1 MLTFF
6 PTAAV
11 EFLAE
16 GEPKQRTWVERRAR
30 FVLGVRPGENIQ
42 RDTNDDPPRKR
53 PRLDLPTP
61 VSSPVKG
68 NNVTITADIHTDPN
82 EHTVVRT
89 SPRTGRERTT
99 SQEHGGEMHSQ
110 VHDSLTLINQSCTEM
125 LQLHD
130 RSDHQGRTKMHHDMA
145 GETRMRGGDKC
156 RREMRQIR
164 IQNGTIHLAS
174 ELDQT
179 VRQQKGL
186 GSTGGNILPEKT
198 IRERDEGMPGGS
210 KTTDNNT
217 LHTLLPGNGS
227 PVNTEPDPINL
238 YCEETPYQSPAEI
251 DFRLIRNRQLA
262 YDQYDWL
269 YEKCFADFRT
279 WWSKNGERINKAYA
293 IMDLHRDT
301 ISQLTIDSF
310 KFARDYCLNHL
321 YESESARKSL
331 ATLKQSGEIEN
342 CALDLQLNVAK
353 LWADKEGGGGMR
365 WCMKKCQEHA
375 DYFMGLDPLADAQQ
389 DETTNVDRA

>member
-30 FVLGVRPGENIQ
+30 FVLGVRPGENNQ
-42 RDTNDDPPRKR
+42 RDANDDPPRKR
-53 PRLDLPTP
+53 PRLDVPTP

-68 NNVTITADIHTDPN
+68 KNVTVTADIHTDPH
-82 EHTVVRT
+82 EHTVART
-89 SPRTGRERTT
+89 SPRAGRQRTT
-99 SQEHGGEMHSQ
+99 SQEHGGQMHSEI
-110 VHDSLTLINQSCTEM
+110 HDSLTLINRSCTEL
-125 LQLHD
+125 LQLHNGSD
-130 RSDHQGRTKMHHDMA
+130 RQERAEMPHDMA
-145 GETRMRGGDKC
+145 RESGVRGGEEC
-156 RREMRQIR
+156 RGEMRQIR

-174 ELDQT
+174 ELNQT
-179 VRQQKGL
+179 MRQHEGL
-186 GSTGGNILPEKT
+186 GGTGGSILPEET

-210 KTTDNNT
+210 KTTDSDA
-217 LHTLLPGNGS
+217 LHTLLSGN
-227 PVNTEPDPINL
+227 NTVDTDPDPINL

-269 YEKCFADFRT
+269 YEKCFADFRA

-293 IMDLHRDT
+293 IMDHHRDT

-321 YESESARKSL
+321 YESESARKGL
-331 ATLKQSGEIEN
+331 AMLKQSGEIEN

-375 DYFMGLDPLADAQQ
+375 DYFMGLGPLADAQQ